1 MEKLISVIIPVYNV
15 EEYLP
20 YCIDSIIQ
28 QTYRNLEILLIDDG
42 STDCSGS
49 ICEKYAL
56 SDKRIKVVHKEN
68 GGLSDARNKGLDIC
82 NGDYVSFVD
91 ADDYVGNDYI
101 ERLYSAICDSHAEIA
116 VCDTYKF
123 YDEGKLLNTI
133 PQKGSKLLF
142 SNIEALE
149 DALYRRNLTFYAN
162 GKLYKKE
169 LFREIRFPYDRL
181 FEDLYTTYKVIYQ
194 ANLVIYLPFSIYFY
208 RQRTGSIINSS
219 FQKKRLESV
228 KACYEILNF
237 VIQKKLPL
245 VQAVES
251 KIFISC
257 IDLLR
262 RIQDKEKYNEEWKFL
277 LEEIKKYRLAVFK
290 DSNNKYLV
298 RIIAALSIVS
308 PKITYILGKLY
319 GTLLNSQ
326 IVKPLK
332 PI

>member
-1 MEKLISVIIPVYNV
+1 MGKLISVIIPVYNV
-15 EEYLP
+15 EQYLP
-20 YCIDSIIQ
+20 YCLDSIIQ

-42 STDCSGS
+42 STDCSGA
-49 ICEKYAL
+49 ICENYAL
-56 SDKRIKVVHKEN
+56 RDKRIKVIHKKN

-82 NGDYVSFVD
+82 SGDYVSFVD
-91 ADDYVGNDYI
+91 ADDYVGSDYI
-101 ERLYSAICDSHAEIA
+101 EQLYSAICETHAEIA

-123 YDEGKLLNTI
+123 YDEAKLLSAI
-133 PQKGSKLLF
+133 PQKGPKLLF

-162 GKLYKKE
+162 GKLYKNE

-181 FEDLYTTYKVIYQ
+181 FEDLYTTYKVIYR
-194 ANLVIYLPFSIYFY
+194 ANQVVYLPLPNYFY
-208 RQRTGSIINSS
+208 RQRTGSIVNSS
-219 FQKKRLESV
+219 FQKKRMESV

-237 VIQKKLPL
+237 VTQKRLPL
-245 VQAVES
+245 VRAVES

-257 IDLLR
+257 IDLSR

-277 LEEIKKYRLAVFK
+277 YGEIKKYRWIVFK

-308 PKITYILGKLY
+308 PKITYVLGKLY
-319 GTLLNSQ
+319 GVLINRQ